1 MIHENGNHQ
10 QGQLWFRALELRGL
24 GNDEGIDVYIVINF
38 EKQMIRSSTNYSVV
52 PGGTPLWQEA
62 YTFDVTIP
70 SACLTVTVW
79 GVSHSNP
86 AGQIIGVYRIAP
98 MALLGHKMVDMW
110 APLVPLTLSNASG
123 LVRKPLSHGNPE
135 LRLQLHYSQAS
146 SPVGLQDFV
155 TLKLVGKGA
164 FGKVLLVKKQD
175 TQRLYAMK
183 VLNKEMLVQSR
194 AVANTMTEKE
204 LLKRFDHPNIVS
216 LKYCFQTATH
226 LYMVLDYI
234 SGGELFYHLGE
245 LGNFSESRARFYA
258 SQIILAIGFLHEHGI
273 IYRDLKPENLLLD
286 MNGDICLCD
295 FGLAKEIYQSNDLT
309 HTFCGSLEYMAPEVL
324 KGEGYGR
331 AVDWWS
337 LGTII
342 YELLTGLPP
351 FYSENPVHM
360 QDKILNAPL
369 ILPDH
374 LSPAAKDLLTRLLH
388 RNAQQRL
395 GGGST
400 DAAEIR
406 SHPFFAHTDW
416 LNMLLKRVE
425 PPFKPHLLDE
435 EDTRY
440 FDPECTTAN
449 PTIATAEILSN
460 DALTQQEQQAFDG
473 FSYTSPLELLKS
485 SCEILP
491 PLTPAPEEELL
502 DEHDFMYD
510 GEDDTSM
517 SETLPSYYI
526 SPIPQMERPKPRKT
540 TSLAQI
546 ITPTISGITIT
557 ASPSVPSLVSSKS
570 TPNLSLDMVTEP
582 PSSNSNPIGS
592 KNSKTS
598 NPLKSLFK
606 RKSSSRKLQKQK

>member
-1 MIHENGNHQ
+1 MTHESGNHHE
-10 QGQLWFRALELRGL
+10 GQLWFRALELRGL
-24 GNDEGIDVYIVINF
+24 GNDEFIHVYIVINF
-38 EKQMIRSSTNYSVV
+38 EKQMIRTSTNYNVA
-52 PGGTPLWQEA
+52 PGTNPMWQEA

-70 SACLTVTVW
+70 SACLTTTVW
-79 GVSHSNP
+79 GVSPSDT
-86 AGQIIGVYRIAP
+86 AGQILGVYRIAP
-98 MALLGHKMVDMW
+98 SALLGHKMVDMW
-110 APLVPLTLSNASG
+110 TPLSPLTLANSSG
-123 LVRKPLSHGNPE
+123 LVRKPLSLGNPE
-135 LRLQLHYSQAS
+135 LRLQLHYSQSS
-146 SPVGLQDFV
+146 SPVVGLTDFV

-164 FGKVLLVKKQD
+164 FGKVLLVKKRD

-183 VLNKEMLVQSR
+183 VLSKEMLVQSR
-194 AVANTMTEKE
+194 AVANTLTEKE

-216 LKYCFQTATH
+216 LKYCFQTTTH
-226 LYMVLDYI
+226 LYMVMDYI

-295 FGLAKEIYQSNDLT
+295 FGLAKEIYQTNDIT

-360 QDKILNAPL
+360 QDKILNEPL
-369 ILPDH
+369 VTPDH
-374 LSPAAKDLLTRLLH
+374 LSPAAKDLLAKLLH
-388 RNAQQRL
+388 RDPRYRL
-395 GGGST
+395 GAGPT

-406 SHPFFAHTDW
+406 GHPFFSNTDW

-449 PTIATAEILSN
+449 PAIATAEIFSPTV
-460 DALTQQEQQAFDG
+460 ALTQQEQQAFDG

-485 SCEILP
+485 SCEMLP
-491 PLTPAPEEELL
+491 PLTPATEEEPL
-502 DEHDFMYD
+502 DDDFM
-510 GEDDTSM
+510 EDDDDDDGPM
-517 SETLPSYYI
+517 EIQLPSYYI

-546 ITPTISGITIT
+546 HSPTNTSMTIT
-557 ASPSVPSLVSSKS
+557 APHAPPPSLVSSKS
-570 TPNLSLDMVTEP
+570 TPNLTIDMVTEENLP
-582 PSSNSNPIGS
+582 PSDSSP
-592 KNSKTS
+592 KPK
-598 NPLKSLFK
+598 KSAIKSFFK
-606 RKSSSRKLQKQK
+606 RKNSHKQKHK

>member
-1 MIHENGNHQ
+1 M
-10 QGQLWFRALELRGL
+10 
-24 GNDEGIDVYIVINF
+24 
-38 EKQMIRSSTNYSVV
+38 
-52 PGGTPLWQEA
+52 
-62 YTFDVTIP
+62 
-70 SACLTVTVW
+70 
-79 GVSHSNP
+79 
-86 AGQIIGVYRIAP
+86 
-98 MALLGHKMVDMW
+98 
-110 APLVPLTLSNASG
+110 
-123 LVRKPLSHGNPE
+123 
-135 LRLQLHYSQAS
+135 
-146 SPVGLQDFV
+146 
-155 TLKLVGKGA
+155 GKGA

-194 AVANTMTEKE
+194 AVANTLTEKE

-216 LKYCFQTATH
+216 LKYCFQTSTH

-245 LGNFSESRARFYA
+245 IGNFSESRARFYA

-295 FGLAKEIYQSNDLT
+295 FGLAKEIYQSNDVT

-374 LSPAAKDLLTRLLH
+374 LTPAAKDLLTRLLH
-388 RNAQQRL
+388 RNPHYRL

-400 DAAEIR
+400 DAAELR
-406 SHPFFAHTDW
+406 NHPFFQQTDW

-449 PTIATAEILSN
+449 PTIATAEIVSH
-460 DALTQQEQQAFDG
+460 DTLTQQEQQAFDG

-491 PLTPAPEEELL
+491 PLTPANEEEPI
-502 DEHDFMYD
+502 DDDFMYD
-510 GEDDTSM
+510 DELTV
-517 SETLPSYYI
+517 ETLPSYYI

-546 ITPTISGITIT
+546 ITPTITGITIT

-570 TPNLSLDMVTEP
+570 TPNLSLEMVTEAP
-582 PSSNSNPIGS
+582 ISSLSSSSSSPSSTAPLSTSTPSSTSPS
-592 KNSKTS
+592 KSHRN

-606 RKSSSRKLQKQK
+606 RKTSSRKLQKQK

>member
-1 MIHENGNHQ
+1 
-10 QGQLWFRALELRGL
+10 
-24 GNDEGIDVYIVINF
+24 
-38 EKQMIRSSTNYSVV
+38 
-52 PGGTPLWQEA
+52 
-62 YTFDVTIP
+62 
-70 SACLTVTVW
+70 
-79 GVSHSNP
+79 
-86 AGQIIGVYRIAP
+86 
-98 MALLGHKMVDMW
+98 
-110 APLVPLTLSNASG
+110 
-123 LVRKPLSHGNPE
+123 
-135 LRLQLHYSQAS
+135 
-146 SPVGLQDFV
+146 
-155 TLKLVGKGA
+155 
-164 FGKVLLVKKQD
+164 
-175 TQRLYAMK
+175 MK
-183 VLNKEMLVQSR
+183 VLSKEMLVQSR
-194 AVANTMTEKE
+194 AVANTLTEKE

-216 LKYCFQTATH
+216 LKYCFQTTTH
-226 LYMVLDYI
+226 LYMVMDYI

-295 FGLAKEIYQSNDLT
+295 FGLAKEIYQTNDIT

-324 KGEGYGR
+324 KGLGYGR

-360 QDKILNAPL
+360 QDKILNEPL
-369 ILPDH
+369 VTPDH
-374 LSPAAKDLLTRLLH
+374 LSPAAKDLLAKLLH
-388 RNAQQRL
+388 RDPRYRL
-395 GGGST
+395 GAGPT

-406 SHPFFAHTDW
+406 GHPFFQHTDW

-449 PTIATAEILSN
+449 PAIATAEIFSPTV
-460 DALTQQEQQAFDG
+460 ALTQQEQQAFDG

-485 SCEILP
+485 SCEMLP
-491 PLTPAPEEELL
+491 PLTPAAEEEPPIH
-502 DEHDFMYD
+502 DDFMEDDDDDEDD
-510 GEDDTSM
+510 GEM
-517 SETLPSYYI
+517 EIQLPSYYI

-546 ITPTISGITIT
+546 H
-557 ASPSVPSLVSSKS
+557 SPSVASITVTTPSSPPPLVSSKS
-570 TPNLSLDMVTEP
+570 TPNLTLDMVTSHTPDELA
-582 PSSNSNPIGS
+582 SNDSPKPKRVSTI
-592 KNSKTS
+592 
-598 NPLKSLFK
+598 KSFFK
-606 RKSSSRKLQKQK
+606 RKNSHKQKHK